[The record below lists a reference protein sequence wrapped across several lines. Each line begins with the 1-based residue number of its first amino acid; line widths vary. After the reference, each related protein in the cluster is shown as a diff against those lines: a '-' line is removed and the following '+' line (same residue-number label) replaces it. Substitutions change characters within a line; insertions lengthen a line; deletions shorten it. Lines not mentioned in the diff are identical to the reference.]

1 MRSRGTLLFLFLPVI
16 NLFAQSNQGTIT
28 GTISDPSGAVVAAAE
43 IDVKN
48 RDTGIVYQGGTSNTG
63 NYVIPVPAGFYEI
76 TVNVPGFKKFV
87 QQNVQVIVATD
98 TRRDVTLEVGQASD
112 VVTVAD
118 TAPLLKTESGEM
130 SHLVELKEAVELPL
144 LTISGGGYT
153 GATTMGNIRNPLQ
166 TSLLLP
172 GVTFANDMAL
182 VVNGLPSNS
191 ESIRIEG
198 QDSTGTIWKV
208 YQQRSQTM
216 GVEAVQEVSVQTSNF
231 AAEYGQVGGGYFN
244 FTMKSGTNQLHGS
257 AYDYI
262 VNEAFNAGLP
272 FTDASTV
279 SPNRKGQHIRN
290 VQRRNDFGFT
300 LGGPIK
306 IPKVYNGENKSFFF
320 FNFEQYR
327 ENRLI
332 ANGLQSV
339 PTQAYRGGDF
349 STSGCFNFNAA
360 ANQCNT
366 NPVALTQGGAPAIDS
381 AGQALTYGEV
391 FDPNTTRVV
400 NGFQVRTPFPNQII
414 PASRMDPVALK
425 IQNMLPLPNAPGII
439 NNFNIPAYVN
449 FVHTTNFSWK
459 IDQALSPTAK
469 LSWYYSHY
477 GWNSPNANGFTEP
490 FTGAVPTAYRNHTT
504 RVNYDQS
511 ITPTL
516 LLHIGVG
523 YLHQKEPTRPQAY
536 DQTKL
541 GLTGYFDPTLFP
553 TIWGL
558 GQTNTTGGWAC
569 VSSAIPCGT
578 TNAFGQT
585 NGVGAFFEATVYEE
599 KPTANANLTW
609 VKGNHT
615 FKYGGELTIEGYPE
629 DSNWRANGYFT
640 FSNAETA
647 DPWQNGQAL
656 NFPNGSGFNYASFLL
671 GLPDNLQLSTITQT
685 KVGNHLMGFYAQDSW
700 KVTRKLTVDYGL
712 RYDFQTY
719 LKEQYGRMQMAS
731 FATPNP
737 KVGGRLGA
745 GIYEGYGGGRCNCAF
760 SHNYPYAFGPR
771 LGVAYQIT
779 PKTVLRAG
787 AGITYGVTQTPQGL
801 SYGVADYYTF
811 NAQGYGISPVPNGLQ
826 GGNPYPNIK
835 WPDFSP
841 DKYPVASAGL
851 LPPSNPNIYFA
862 PEARPPRIW
871 QWSVGIQRE
880 IFRNFVA
887 EVTYVG
893 NREVWGAAPFLD
905 QISSNSLNQDLLA
918 HYGLNLANAADRTLL
933 ISQIGSPQAIQR
945 GFYPAYVGMPPTQ
958 TVAQQLRPVPQWIA
972 PTAVDLGP
980 PIGKTWYDSLQ
991 AKGTKRFSHGLQA
1004 EASFVWAKGEVIG
1017 TGSEAGNI
1025 NSLAGVPLYN
1035 DIYNYGINKQLNQL
1049 VKPLATVISGSY
1061 TTPKLGGDGVGAKV
1075 ASHVLRD
1082 WQLGWLLRYQ
1092 SGDLIASPPSNNQLN
1107 LQLARAS
1114 NLDRGSVT
1122 FWNRVPGVDPLAVD
1136 PNCHCFN
1143 PQTTLALNKNA
1154 WTDAPPGTFGTAA
1167 PFYNDVRWQRQPAES
1182 MSFGRNFRMGKEG
1195 RYNLFVRAEF
1205 QNIFNRLFLSKPAV
1219 GAPGFAGSNQP
1230 SIGPLTNPATVPTT
1244 VNGVYTGGYGYIA
1257 TLGGAGAQPRAGQIV
1272 ARFTF

>member
-28 GTISDPSGAVVAAAE
+28 GTISDPSGAVVAAAQ

-231 AAEYGQVGGGYFN
+231 AAECGQVGGGYFN

-615 FKYGGELTIEGYPE
+615 FKYGGELTIEVYPE

-719 LKEQYGRMQMAS
+719 LKEQYGRMPVAGLK
-731 FATPNP
+731 TPNP
-737 KVGGRLGA
+737 TVGGLLGA
-745 GIYEGYGGGRCNCAF
+745 TVYEATCNCQF

-771 LGVAYQIT
+771 LGVAYQINS
-779 PKTVLRAG
+779 KTVLRAG
-787 AGITYGVTQTPQGL
+787 AGVTYGVVQTPNGL
-801 SYGVADYYTF
+801 QYSLADYYTF
-811 NAQGYGISPVPNGLQ
+811 NGNGYGNSPLPLGLQ
-826 GGNPYPNIK
+826 GGNPYPNLT
-835 WPDFSP
+835 WPNFDP
-841 DKYPVASAGL
+841 GKLPVPSNGL
-851 LPPSNPNIYFA
+851 LPPASPNTIFNPS
-862 PEARPPRIW
+862 ARPPRTL
-871 QWSVGIQRE
+871 QWSVGLQRE
-880 IFRNFVA
+880 LQKDIVVEA
-887 EVTYVG
+887 SYVG
-893 NREVWGAAPFLD
+893 NRGVWWSAEGLD
-905 QISSNSLNQDLLA
+905 QYQCNCLNDQLLA
-918 HYGLNLANAADRTLL
+918 AYGLSRNNPADLQLLTSL
-933 ISQIGSPQAIQR
+933 ISSPQAVAR
-945 GFYPAYVGMPPTQ
+945 GFKPAYPGMPPNT
-958 TVAQQLRPVPQWIA
+958 TVAQNIRPVPQWA
-972 PTAVDLGP
+972 NGGPTSFLGP
-980 PIGKTWYDSLQ
+980 PMGKTWYDSLQ
-991 AKGTKRFSHGLQA
+991 TKATKRFSHGLA
-1004 EASFVWAKGEVIG
+1004 VNASFVWSHATDIGAAAEAPIFLTYNPVI
-1017 TGSEAGNI
+1017 S
-1025 NSLAGVPLYN
+1025 
-1035 DIYNYGINKQLNQL
+1035 DIFNYGAGKQLNQL
-1049 VKPLATVISGSY
+1049 
-1061 TTPKLGGDGVGAKV
+1061 
-1075 ASHVLRD
+1075 R
-1082 WQLGWLLRYQ
+1082 
-1092 SGDLIASPPSNNQLN
+1092 
-1107 LQLARAS
+1107 
-1114 NLDRGSVT
+1114 
-1122 FWNRVPGVDPLAVD
+1122 
-1136 PNCHCFN
+1136 
-1143 PQTTLALNKNA
+1143 
-1154 WTDAPPGTFGTAA
+1154 
-1167 PFYNDVRWQRQPAES
+1167 
-1182 MSFGRNFRMGKEG
+1182 
-1195 RYNLFVRAEF
+1195 
-1205 QNIFNRLFLSKPAV
+1205 
-1219 GAPGFAGSNQP
+1219 
-1230 SIGPLTNPATVPTT
+1230 
-1244 VNGVYTGGYGYIA
+1244 
-1257 TLGGAGAQPRAGQIV
+1257 
-1272 ARFTF
+1272 